1 MISVR
6 EPNHS
11 WLVRLVLPSATPR
24 LDHENLKVHVRGGR
38 LELDLSEKKKHRT
51 SEHYDRFEFA
61 RNSLR
66 R

>member
-6 EPNHS
+6 EPNQS
-11 WLVRLVLPSATPR
+11 WSARLALPSATPH
-24 LDHENLKVHVRGGR
+24 LDHENLKVLVRGGR

-61 RNSLR
+61 RNTVR